1 MPRIRVNAG
10 ESFVYSTTL
19 RNSADAAVTG
29 ANLLTL
35 TLTLR
40 NARTGAIVNTR
51 NTQDVKNAGA
61 WDRDVTYDSGTGAIV
76 WQGRPAD
83 ATPSDLTVP
92 ETSHVAEFTFTAQKG
107 SVVETRTFYVEVVCQ
122 PRTRVA
128 LCTQDDVEEILGEVD
143 DEHVAKLEGII
154 NALTPEVER
163 YCERW
168 FAYKANE
175 VEYFSPRGSLLTLW
189 ALRWPIE
196 SVGALVESYD
206 SDFGAAHVSTVSPGD
221 YAVLA
226 EIGVVR
232 MRYTRF
238 VPGERTLRLTYT
250 GGLAR
255 ETAGL
260 PSDLRRAVAEQAAY
274 RFQRRLSLGVSGVN
288 QGQGGGVT
296 FMERDLLSSVKRML
310 DQFRR
315 PVMVV

>member
-10 ESFVYSTTL
+10 ESFVFSTTL
-19 RNSADAAVTG
+19 RDSADAAITG
-29 ANLLTL
+29 TNLLTL
-35 TLTLR
+35 AVTLR
-40 NARTGAIVNTR
+40 NARTGAIVNSR
-51 NTQDVKNAGA
+51 SAQDLKHGGA
-61 WDRDVTYDSGTGAIV
+61 WDRDVTYDSGTGAMV
-76 WQGRPAD
+76 WQGRPED

-92 ETSHVAEFTFTAQKG
+92 ETSHVAEFTFTATKG
-107 SVVETRTFYVEVVCQ
+107 SITETRTFFVEVVCQ
-122 PRTRVA
+122 PKTRVA

-143 DEHVAKLEGII
+143 DEHVPKLEGII

-175 VEYFSPRGSLLTLW
+175 VQYFSPRDQLLTLW

-196 SVGALVESYD
+196 SVASLLSSYD
-206 SDFGAAHVSTVSPGD
+206 SDFNATHVSTIAPVD
-221 YAVLA
+221 YAIHA
-226 EIGVVR
+226 EFGVVR
-232 MRYTRF
+232 LRYLLT
-238 VPGERTLRLTYT
+238 GGDERTLRLTYS

-288 QGQGGGVT
+288 QGQGGGIS

-315 PVMVV
+315 PVLI

>member
-35 TLTLR
+35 SLSLR

-76 WQGRPAD
+76 WQGRPED

-107 SVVETRTFYVEVVCQ
+107 SVVETRTFFVEVVCQ

-143 DEHVAKLEGII
+143 DEHVPKLEGII

-175 VEYFSPRGSLLTLW
+175 VQYFSPRDQLLSLW

-196 SVGALVESYD
+196 SVTSLVASYD
-206 SDFGAAHVSTVSPGD
+206 GDFEATHAMTVAPAD
-221 YAVLA
+221 YAIHA
-226 EIGVVR
+226 EFGVVR
-232 MRYTRF
+232 LRYLWTYG
-238 VPGERTLRLTYT
+238 GERTLRLTYA

-288 QGQGGGVT
+288 QGQGGGIS

-315 PVMVV
+315 PVLV

>member
-19 RNSADAAVTG
+19 RDSADAAVTG
-29 ANLLTL
+29 AALQSLV
-35 TLTLR
+35 LTLR
-40 NARTGAIVNTR
+40 DARTGAIVNSR
-51 NTQDVKNAGA
+51 SAQDLKHDSA
-61 WDRDVTYDSGTGAIV
+61 WDHDVTYDSGTGAIV
-76 WQGRPAD
+76 WQGRPED

-92 ETSHVAEFTFTAQKG
+92 ETSHVAEFTFTATKAG
-107 SVVETRTFYVEVVCQ
+107 ILETRTFFVEIVCQ
-122 PRTRVA
+122 PKTRVA
-128 LCTQDDVEEILGEVD
+128 LCTQDDVEEILGAVD

-175 VEYFSPRGSLLTLW
+175 VQYFSPRDQLLTLW

-196 SVGALVESYD
+196 SVASLQSSYD
-206 SDFGAAHVSTVSPGD
+206 SDFGASHVSTIAPAD
-221 YAVLA
+221 YAVHSDL
-226 EIGVVR
+226 GVVR
-232 MRYTRF
+232 LRYLWTGG
-238 VPGERTLRLTYT
+238 GERTLRLTYT

-255 ETAGL
+255 ETAAL

-315 PVMVV
+315 PVMV